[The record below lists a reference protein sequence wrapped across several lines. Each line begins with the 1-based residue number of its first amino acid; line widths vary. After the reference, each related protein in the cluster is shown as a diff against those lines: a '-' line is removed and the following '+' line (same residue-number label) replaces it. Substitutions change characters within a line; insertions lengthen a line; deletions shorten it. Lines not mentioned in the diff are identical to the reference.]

1 MQTASLCDVEKNMMR
16 LSKFLVTLAFGTLSS
31 VSAYAHGTLV
41 EPVSRVYK
49 CYEQLRDGNK
59 LSPACQAA
67 VNKSGVQML
76 YDWNG
81 INQLP
86 NGDHKAFVPD
96 GKLCAGGKELYSGM
110 DLAPNDW
117 EVTTLMPDA
126 NGQVPFTYYASAPHA
141 TRYFQFFIT
150 KDSYDHKTPLKWSD
164 LEPAPFCEVTSV
176 TAVDQRYKMNCRLPA
191 NKKGRNII
199 YGIWQRSDS
208 PEAFYSCSDVQ
219 ITDRCIKP

>member
-1 MQTASLCDVEKNMMR
+1 MMK
-16 LSKFLVTLAFGTLSS
+16 SSNFLTILAFGALAS
-31 VSAYAHGTLV
+31 VTAYAHGTLV

-49 CYEQLRDGNK
+49 CYEQLRDGTK
-59 LSPACQAA
+59 LSASCQAA

-96 GKLCAGGKELYSGM
+96 GRLCGAGKDLYTGM
-110 DLAPNDW
+110 DLAQDW
-117 EVTTLMPDA
+117 ELTPLVPDA
-126 NGQVPFTYYASAPHA
+126 NGRVSFVYYASAPHA

-164 LEPAPFCEVTSV
+164 LEPAPFCEVTNV
-176 TAVDQRYKMNCRLPA
+176 TLVDQRYKMNCKLPP
-191 NKKGRNII
+191 NKKGRHVI

-219 ITDRCIKP
+219 IAAPGTPACKKP